1 MASGIAVQ
9 LPLVFSDVFGPYNL
23 ITDYL
28 SLARQNLKMLVLT
41 SPGERMMDIN
51 FGVGLRGYLFE
62 QDTATLYGDIDSA
75 VRKQTA
81 RYLPFIEIQQIDF
94 TVPEGNPDLFT
105 NTLKMKITFRV
116 IPLQIIS
123 SLEIEVDNNS
133 N

>member
-1 MASGIAVQ
+1 MASGIAAQ

-62 QDTATLYGDIDSA
+62 QHTTSLYSDIDTA

-94 TVPEGNPDLFT
+94 TVPEDNPDLFP
-105 NTLKMKITFRV
+105 NTLKVKITFRV
-116 IPLQIIS
+116 TPLQVVS
-123 SLEIEVDNNS
+123 SLEIEVDNN
-133 N
+133 

>member
-9 LPLVFSDVFGPYNL
+9 LPLVFDDVFGPYNL

-28 SLARQNLKMLVLT
+28 SLSRQNLKMLVLT

-62 QDTATLYGDIDSA
+62 QDSSTLYADIDSA

-81 RYLPFIEIQQIDF
+81 RYLPFIEILQVDF
-94 TVPEGNPDLFT
+94 TVPEGNPDLFP
-105 NTLKMKITFRV
+105 NDIKMKITFRV
-116 IPLQIIS
+116 VPLQVVS
-123 SLEIEVDNNS
+123 TLQIEVDS
-133 N
+133 NAN